1 MVLGMII
8 GVCILSLGFIAGC
21 EYTRAKLREEQDD
34 FPKTDNGLYST
45 TLLMR
50 DAILR
55 GDDED
60 K

>member
-1 MVLGMII
+1 
-8 GVCILSLGFIAGC
+8 
-21 EYTRAKLREEQDD
+21 
-34 FPKTDNGLYST
+34 LYST

-60 K
+60 KWFTKKINLSSLNLRKH

>member
-1 MVLGMII
+1 MII

-50 DAILR
+50 DAHLR
-55 GDDED
+55 GDDD
-60 K
+60 KE